1 MGFACG
7 FVGLPNVGKS
17 TLFNALC
24 KGGAAS
30 ANFPFCTIDPNTGV
44 VPVPDKR
51 LDELARMEHSAKIVP
66 TTLKFIDIAGLVEGA
81 SQGEGLGNQ
90 FLGHIRGVDAIAH
103 VVRLFDDPDIVHVAG
118 RVDPAHDLELI
129 LTELMLAD
137 LDHLTGRLDRA
148 RKQIRSADAE
158 AKFEFELASSF
169 AEDLSNG
176 RLPKPD
182 KTDPKVKKALAD
194 LQLLT
199 LMPAFVC
206 ANTDE
211 NSFRSFGKDEKSRG
225 LIDCAAHHGLEVVP
239 VCAKLEEDLSTM
251 SPEDA
256 QVFLEDIGASE
267 SGLERVIHTGY
278 RLLDYITFFTAGPTE
293 SRAWTITRGMTAPEA
308 AGKIHTDMQKGFI
321 RMEVVSYDDLMKYGS
336 WNGAKEAGRLRIEG
350 KEYIV
355 QDGDSVFVRFSV

>member
-24 KGGAAS
+24 KGGAQA
-30 ANFPFCTIDPNTGV
+30 ANFPFCTIDPNTGI

-81 SQGEGLGNQ
+81 SKGEGLGNQ

-103 VVRLFDDPDIVHVAG
+103 VSSK
-118 RVDPAHDLELI
+118 VDPAHDLELI

-137 LDHLTGRLDRA
+137 MEQLQKWLDRA
-148 RKQIRSADAE
+148 AKQLRGADAE
-158 AKFEFELASSF
+158 QKAEYEIAESFMKEL
-169 AEDLSNG
+169 ENG
-176 RLPKPD
+176 NIPRPD
-182 KTDPKVKKALAD
+182 REDPKVRKVIGE

-211 NSFRSFGKDEKSRG
+211 DTFKTFGKDDISKKLLET
-225 LIDCAAHHGLEVVP
+225 AAKHGFEVVP
-239 VCAKLEEDLSTM
+239 VCAKLEEELGQLDPEEAKMFLDDLGV
-251 SPEDA
+251 
-256 QVFLEDIGASE
+256 QE
-267 SGLERVIHTGY
+267 SGLERVIKTGY

-308 AGKIHTDMQKGFI
+308 AGKIHTDMQRGFI
-321 RMEVVSYDDLMKYGS
+321 RMEVVSYEDLLQYGS
-336 WNGAKEAGRLRIEG
+336 WNEAKLAGKLRIEG
-350 KEYIV
+350 KDYV
-355 QDGDSVFVRFSV
+355 MQDGDSVFVRFSV